1 MPLLADVLEVVTV
14 PVLAAGGIAS
24 ARAMAAVLAAGAAG
38 VRVGTR
44 FAATQESGAHPDYL
58 AALLA
63 APAEA
68 TVLTDAFSV
77 GWTDATHRVLRSA
90 VAAAEALPDE
100 VVGMWQTRS
109 GSQPIPRWFA
119 WPPSREMT
127 GHVEAMAM
135 YAGQSVGQVTQLVP
149 ASQVVSEL
157 AQGAERLLRRRGC
170 DPSV

>member
-90 VAAAEALPDE
+90 VAAAEALP
-100 VVGMWQTRS
+100 TRWS
-109 GSQPIPRWFA
+109 ACGRPGAGRSRFHGGSP
-119 WPPSREMT
+119 
-127 GHVEAMAM
+127 GH
-135 YAGQSVGQVTQLVP
+135 P
-149 ASQVVSEL
+149 
-157 AQGAERLLRRRGC
+157 AER
-170 DPSV
+170 